1 MRSIPPNRRY
11 VFVCGLHRSGTS
23 LLARALAEHPAA
35 SGFQNTGA
43 IEDEGQFLQT
53 ILPLES
59 GFGGVG
65 RFGFDPRAH
74 MTEESPLNNP
84 AAAEQILA
92 EWSRYWDMSK
102 PVLIEKTPS
111 NLLRMRLLQALFPAS
126 YFVVITRHPVACSL
140 ATLKWT
146 EGNLFS
152 LLSHWV
158 HCCRLAKGDS
168 ALVNRVLWVS
178 YERFV
183 ADPRDELARIR
194 RFLELPLFSDWS
206 TPAHDSNSKYFDLWT
221 THYLG
226 DLNRAI
232 EQIEPEQERSLTT
245 RLRDRLARDAQER
258 ALPSYRKR
266 ANRRDFHDAQDAVAL
281 FEPALRE
288 FGYSFTDLNRAP
300 GLETPSDRVKTRPA

>member
-1 MRSIPPNRRY
+1 MSRLPP
-11 VFVCGLHRSGTS
+11 
-23 LLARALAEHPAA
+23 
-35 SGFQNTGA
+35 
-43 IEDEGQFLQT
+43 
-53 ILPLES
+53 
-59 GFGGVG
+59 
-65 RFGFDPRAH
+65 RFGRQGPAEAGIVALPAPFSAYPDVAITIP
-74 MTEESPLNNP
+74 SP
-84 AAAEQILA
+84 
-92 EWSRYWDMSK
+92 
-102 PVLIEKTPS
+102 
-111 NLLRMRLLQALFPAS
+111 RLLQALFPAS

-183 ADPRDELARIR
+183 VDPGGELARIT
-194 RFLELPLFSDWS
+194 RFVELPLFGDWS
-206 TPAHDSNSKYFDLWT
+206 TPALDNNSKYFDLWT

-232 EQIEPEQERSLTT
+232 EQIEPEQERTLTT
-245 RLRDRLARDAQER
+245 RLRGRLARDAQER
-258 ALPSYRKR
+258 ALPPYRKR
-266 ANRRDFHDAQDAVAL
+266 ANRRNFYDAQDAVAL

-300 GLETPSDRVKTRPA
+300 GLETPLTA